1 MFKIAASLSVVM
13 MLSSCATPP
22 LIWND
27 DAKSQQDL
35 RALRLRNRPS
45 VALTRG
51 VTLYADSIHFS
62 DRRHRVGEALGHVF
76 LDVTPDAR
84 NNWLM
89 RYGYAGKALFDI
101 KKRTMILSDMPM
113 MEWRM
118 MTQIATS
125 KATVIQVQWTNVD
138 TNIEVKGPTRS
149 DFSKSHTPASNVMNM
164 TAARSPTAIEPF
176 TAGQN
181 KRNP

>member
-13 MLSSCATPP
+13 MLLSCSTPP

-35 RALRLRNRPS
+35 RTLRLRNRPS

-51 VTLYADSIHFS
+51 VTLYADSFHFS
-62 DRRHRVGEALGHVF
+62 DRRHRTGEALGQVF

-89 RYGYAGKALFDI
+89 RYGYAGKASFDL
-101 KKRTMILSDMPM
+101 KKRTLILSDMPM

-118 MTQIATS
+118 MTQIASS
-125 KATVIQVQWTNVD
+125 KATEIQVQWTNVD

-149 DFSKSHTPASNVMNM
+149 DFSKSHAPVANVTPVTAS
-164 TAARSPTAIEPF
+164 RPPTAIKPF